1 MEPQGVDVPAL
12 LRRTLP
18 LWLAWVLYAAPA
30 LWAVQVFRAV
40 TAMPNLPFNDTT
52 IYDEN
57 GTVISNGPGEA
68 EPIGWLARF
77 GVSLVLSFGTLA
89 PAPPELPLF
98 GLGAAVVVSAVWT
111 VRARSFHLRSV
122 AAVGA
127 LFSVG
132 LAVVGL
138 LVVVSRDATHEAVRP
153 MWGPEGLDQFDG
165 QFAVWGTVGVL
176 GAILAW
182 TFARLGFGPLP
193 MRHSPDPAATRGATA
208 DAEAI
213 SAPVGVPT
221 EPPEAPTGVPSATGA
236 GGTDA
241 GLTPGTSS
249 DGDHAADLALNGW
262 DVRPELPPDFVAPE
276 AGSSLFER
284 PTGRSSWADNG
295 SGVPVEATISEDPLA
310 VYRRPS
316 GPDS

>member
-1 MEPQGVDVPAL
+1 M

-68 EPIGWLARF
+68 EQIGWLARF
-77 GVSLVLSFGTLA
+77 GLSFVLSFGTLA
-89 PAPPELPLF
+89 PAAPEMPLF
-98 GLGAAVVVSAVWT
+98 GLAAAVVVSAVWT

-165 QFAVWGTVGVL
+165 QFGWGLVPCRCG
-176 GAILAW
+176 
-182 TFARLGFGPLP
+182 ARLTRQRPEVRRPTQRRSRPPSACQPNPRKHQPACLP
-193 MRHSPDPAATRGATA
+193 PPVQAAPTRGSPWARPRM
-208 DAEAI
+208 AI
-213 SAPVGVPT
+213 MR
-221 EPPEAPTGVPSATGA
+221 
-236 GGTDA
+236 
-241 GLTPGTSS
+241 LTWP
-249 DGDHAADLALNGW
+249 
-262 DVRPELPPDFVAPE
+262 
-276 AGSSLFER
+276 
-284 PTGRSSWADNG
+284 
-295 SGVPVEATISEDPLA
+295 
-310 VYRRPS
+310 
-316 GPDS
+316 

>member
-57 GTVISNGPGEA
+57 GAVISNGPGEA

-221 EPPEAPTGVPSATGA
+221 EPRKHRPACLPPPVQAAPTRGSPRA
-236 GGTDA
+236 
-241 GLTPGTSS
+241 
-249 DGDHAADLALNGW
+249 
-262 DVRPELPPDFVAPE
+262 RPRMAIM
-276 AGSSLFER
+276 R
-284 PTGRSSWADNG
+284 PTW
-295 SGVPVEATISEDPLA
+295 P
-310 VYRRPS
+310 
-316 GPDS
+316 